1 MGDGMLSVGLI
12 SKSKNID
19 FIKELNNSHII
30 KAFNIK
36 NKEEL
41 LNQKFEILVV
51 EDMAIDKENIKKAIN
66 KTEYLIIQDNIND
79 LELNLDK
86 EINIITF
93 GFNHK
98 STVTVSSVT
107 EENIVICTQRIIKS
121 INHKLIQ
128 PQEIIIKNTN
138 KYNTNKYIIKK
149 IIEEIIEN

>member
-51 EDMAIDKENIKKAIN
+51 EDMAIDKENIKKAIS